1 MIVHYNSLL
10 TIYKQMQNTQEIK
23 KFRKLSSITA
33 STDRKLKNKLTYQNP
48 KLLALFMDD
57 RKKILSRNITGLSF
71 QQQKKLNKAIKNAR
85 ILGMYPFTMPL
96 I

>member
-1 MIVHYNSLL
+1 MQKLQSIRMDQKTFFTGNSV
-10 TIYKQMQNTQEIK
+10 K
-23 KFRKLSSITA
+23 KLE
-33 STDRKLKNKLTYQNP
+33 NKLTYQNP

-57 RKKILSRNITGLSF
+57 RKKILSRNVTGLTF
-71 QQQKKLNKAIKNAR
+71 KQQKKLNKAIKNAR

>member
-1 MIVHYNSLL
+1 
-10 TIYKQMQNTQEIK
+10 MQNKQNIK
-23 KFRKLSSITA
+23 NSRKFSSITA
-33 STDRKLKNKLTYQNP
+33 KTDQKLENKLTYQNP

>member
-1 MIVHYNSLL
+1 
-10 TIYKQMQNTQEIK
+10 TINEMQKLQNIRMDQ
-23 KFRKLSSITA
+23 KLSSLETA
-33 STDRKLKNKLTYQNP
+33 SNKKLENKLTYQNP

-57 RKKILSRNITGLSF
+57 RKKILSRNVTGLTF
-71 QQQKKLNKAIKNAR
+71 KQQKKLNKAIKNAR

>member
-1 MIVHYNSLL
+1 
-10 TIYKQMQNTQEIK
+10 MQNSQNIRRVN
-23 KFRKLSSITA
+23 KFSSINTT
-33 STDRKLKNKLTYQNP
+33 TDKKLENKLTYQNP

-71 QQQKKLNKAIKNAR
+71 QQQKKLNKAVKNAR
-85 ILGMYPFTMPL
+85 ILGMYPFTVPL

>member
-1 MIVHYNSLL
+1 
-10 TIYKQMQNTQEIK
+10 MQNRQNVK
-23 KFRKLSSITA
+23 KDRKLSLITKT
-33 STDRKLKNKLTYQNP
+33 SNKKLENKLTYQNP

-71 QQQKKLNKAIKNAR
+71 QQQKKLNKAVKNAR

-96 I
+96 M

>member
-1 MIVHYNSLL
+1 
-10 TIYKQMQNTQEIK
+10 MQNTQDLK
-23 KFRKLSSITA
+23 KSRKSSSMTRLP
-33 STDRKLKNKLTYQNP
+33 DRTLENKLTYKNP

>member
-1 MIVHYNSLL
+1 
-10 TIYKQMQNTQEIK
+10 MQNTQNVK
-23 KFRKLSSITA
+23 KDRKLSLITKT
-33 STDRKLKNKLTYQNP
+33 SNKKLENKLTYQNP

>member
-1 MIVHYNSLL
+1 
-10 TIYKQMQNTQEIK
+10 MQNTQEIK

>member
-1 MIVHYNSLL
+1 
-10 TIYKQMQNTQEIK
+10 MQNTQNIK
-23 KFRKLSSITA
+23 NPRKFSSITA
-33 STDRKLKNKLTYQNP
+33 KTDKKLENKLTYQNP